1 MQLQG
6 AGAPHSFVECKRLQR
21 GRCALGQNETVWRYF
36 QIHPDPTSTE
46 RGRIAAPDYRE
57 LYFEM
62 FRASEAA
69 IRLLQQAQARAEEAY
84 LAAQPPPLELPD
96 DPPDDRRAGPPC

>member
-1 MQLQG
+1 MQT
-6 AGAPHSFVECKRLQR
+6 SFRWKTLPARMK
-21 GRCALGQNETVWRYF
+21 GRCAGQTN
-36 QIHPDPTSTE
+36 PTSTE

-84 LAAQPPPLELPD
+84 LAEDLPPVELPPQPPS
-96 DPPDDRRAGPPC
+96 RQGGPPC

>member
-1 MQLQG
+1 M
-6 AGAPHSFVECKRLQR
+6 K
-21 GRCALGQNETVWRYF
+21 GRCAGQTN
-36 QIHPDPTSTE
+36 PTSIE
-46 RGRIAAPDYRE
+46 RGRVAAPDYRE

-84 LAAQPPPLELPD
+84 LAAEAPPLSLPDLPADPPPDEG
-96 DPPDDRRAGPPC
+96 DRP

>member
-1 MQLQG
+1 MQT
-6 AGAPHSFVECKRLQR
+6 SFRWKTLPARMK
-21 GRCALGQNETVWRYF
+21 GRCAGQTN
-36 QIHPDPTSTE
+36 PTSTE

-84 LAAQPPPLELPD
+84 LAADPPPLELPA
-96 DPPDDRRAGPPC
+96 DPPPRHAGPPC

>member
-1 MQLQG
+1 
-6 AGAPHSFVECKRLQR
+6 
-21 GRCALGQNETVWRYF
+21 
-36 QIHPDPTSTE
+36 
-46 RGRIAAPDYRE
+46 
-57 LYFEM
+57 M

-96 DPPDDRRAGPPC
+96 DPPEERRAGPPC

>member
-1 MQLQG
+1 MKG
-6 AGAPHSFVECKRLQR
+6 RRAG
-21 GRCALGQNETVWRYF
+21 
-36 QIHPDPTSTE
+36 HPNLTFTE

-84 LAAQPPPLELPD
+84 LAAQPPPLELPPD

>member
-1 MQLQG
+1 MQT
-6 AGAPHSFVECKRLQR
+6 SFRLKTLPAR
-21 GRCALGQNETVWRYF
+21 MKGRCAGQTN
-36 QIHPDPTSTE
+36 PTSTE

-84 LAAQPPPLELPD
+84 LAADPPPLELPA
-96 DPPDDRRAGPPC
+96 DPPPRHAGPPC

>member
-1 MQLQG
+1 M
-6 AGAPHSFVECKRLQR
+6 K
-21 GRCALGQNETVWRYF
+21 GRCAGQTN
-36 QIHPDPTSTE
+36 PTSTE

-84 LAAQPPPLELPD
+84 LAADPPPLELPA
-96 DPPDDRRAGPPC
+96 DPPPRHAGPPC

>member
-1 MQLQG
+1 
-6 AGAPHSFVECKRLQR
+6 
-21 GRCALGQNETVWRYF
+21 
-36 QIHPDPTSTE
+36 
-46 RGRIAAPDYRE
+46 
-57 LYFEM
+57 M

-96 DPPDDRRAGPPC
+96 DPPEDHRAGPPC